1 MGIMISHTTRACL
14 TAIVLVATFA
24 SAEESERPKPAAVT
38 TTDPKISLDDLR
50 LLVKPLTRDELA
62 HEATAWRDLLRDKV
76 AEISRLQLATKEP
89 ERQEKGGEVA
99 ALAEDLAHSQE
110 QRSSLLDRLR
120 IVLDEWQRKGGD
132 PAEYR
137 LYATAVGGL
146 QVDVTNATTA
156 MTVIQGWL
164 FSEQGGIRWAWNI
177 GKFLAILVAFWLLS
191 LILSGLVG
199 QAATRLRGDTS
210 LLKTFLVT
218 FVRQATLVVGG
229 IVSLAAL
236 EVNISPLLALIG
248 GAAFVVGFALQGTLS
263 NFAQGL
269 IILAYRPF
277 DVGDY
282 IEAAGVGGIVESM
295 NMLMTTIRTVDNKQV
310 IVPNGKIG
318 SDSIVNATASSIR
331 RVDLTFGVSYTD
343 DLTKVQG
350 QYPRRLVGELHRAAV
365 DEDRRLLGCLLGPHP
380 EREGDLRPRRHLDS
394 VSAARA
400 PRVSRTSPRSQWPG
414 PGLILAP
421 RCVGRYSKGL
431 TSCEPPWHPR
441 GSRQWIHPRQRLD
454 DAAIRHGRADLPLGG
469 RGCVA
474 RGPGVAA
481 DSAAWRGRVPQAAL
495 HRLPPRQGGR
505 GRI

>member
-1 MGIMISHTTRACL
+1 MAEANVPRHDTGHPEPAPRRKTSAGIMKAMNSRTTRACFA
-14 TAIVLVATFA
+14 AIVLIAAPTVGEDPPAAKT
-24 SAEESERPKPAAVT
+24 PAAVT
-38 TTDPKISLDDLR
+38 TTDPAISLDDLR

-120 IVLDEWQRKGGD
+120 VVLDEWERKGGD

-156 MTVIQGWL
+156 MTVIQGWI

-177 GKFLAILVAFWLLS
+177 GKFLAILAAFWMLS
-191 LILSGLVG
+191 LVLSGLVG
-199 QAATRLRGDTS
+199 KAATRLRGDTS

-343 DLTKVQG
+343 DLGKVQG
-350 QYPRRLVGELHRAAV
+350 VLERVVAAHPRVLTDPLPVIKVNTLADSSVNFIVRPWTKTADYWDVYWDLTRSVKEAFDREGISIPFPQRELHVYHAPSP
-365 DEDRRLLGCLLGPHP
+365 DR
-380 EREGDLRPRRHLDS
+380 DS
-394 VSAARA
+394 RDPV
-400 PRVSRTSPRSQWPG
+400 
-414 PGLILAP
+414 
-421 RCVGRYSKGL
+421 
-431 TSCEPPWHPR
+431 
-441 GSRQWIHPRQRLD
+441 
-454 DAAIRHGRADLPLGG
+454 
-469 RGCVA
+469 
-474 RGPGVAA
+474 
-481 DSAAWRGRVPQAAL
+481 
-495 HRLPPRQGGR
+495 
-505 GRI
+505 

>member
-1 MGIMISHTTRACL
+1 MGVMISHVLRPYL
-14 TAIVLVATFA
+14 IAIVLVTAPAFA
-24 SAEESERPKPAAVT
+24 EDPPAVQPPAAVT
-38 TTDPKISLDDLR
+38 TTDPAISLDDLR

-99 ALAEDLAHSQE
+99 ALAEDLSHSQE

-120 IVLDEWQRKGGD
+120 VVLDEWERKGGD
-132 PAEYR
+132 PAEHR

-146 QVDVTNATTA
+146 HVDVSNATTA
-156 MTVIQGWL
+156 LTVIQGWL

-177 GKFLAILVAFWLLS
+177 GKFLAILAAFWLLS
-191 LILSGLVG
+191 LVLSGLVG

-218 FVRQATLVVGG
+218 FVKQATLVVGG

-295 NMLMTTIRTVDNKQV
+295 NMLMTTIRTIDNKQV

-343 DLTKVQG
+343 DLAKVQAV
-350 QYPRRLVGELHRAAV
+350 LEKVVAA
-365 DEDRRLLGCLLGPHP
+365 HP
-380 EREGDLRPRRHLDS
+380 MVLADPLPVIKVNALADSSVNFIVRPWTKTADYWDVYWDLTRGVKEAFDREGISIPFPQRDLHVYSMPATDRD
-394 VSAARA
+394 A
-400 PRVSRTSPRSQWPG
+400 P
-414 PGLILAP
+414 
-421 RCVGRYSKGL
+421 
-431 TSCEPPWHPR
+431 PP
-441 GSRQWIHPRQRLD
+441 
-454 DAAIRHGRADLPLGG
+454 A
-469 RGCVA
+469 
-474 RGPGVAA
+474 
-481 DSAAWRGRVPQAAL
+481 
-495 HRLPPRQGGR
+495 
-505 GRI
+505 

>member
-1 MGIMISHTTRACL
+1 MGVMISHVLRPYL
-14 TAIVLVATFA
+14 VAIVLLALPA
-24 SAEESERPKPAAVT
+24 LAEEPAPAKPAAAT
-38 TTDPKISLDDLR
+38 TIDPAISIDDLR

-99 ALAEDLAHSQE
+99 ALAEDLSHSQE

-120 IVLDEWQRKGGD
+120 VVLDEWQRKGGD
-132 PAEYR
+132 PAEHR

-146 QVDVTNATTA
+146 HVDVSNATTA
-156 MTVIQGWL
+156 LTVIQGWL
-164 FSEQGGIRWAWNI
+164 FSEQGGVRWAWNI
-177 GKFLAILVAFWLLS
+177 GKFLAILAAFWLLS
-191 LILSGLVG
+191 LVLSGLVG
-199 QAATRLRGDTS
+199 QAATRLRGDAS

-218 FVRQATLVVGG
+218 FVKQATLVVGG

-295 NMLMTTIRTVDNKQV
+295 NMLMTTIRTIDNKQV

-331 RVDLTFGVSYTD
+331 RVDLTFGVSYAD
-343 DLTKVQG
+343 DLAKVQAVLERVVAAHPMVLADPVAVIKVNALADSSVNFIVRPWTKTADYWDVYWDLTRG
-350 QYPRRLVGELHRAAV
+350 VKEAFDREGISIPFPQRELHVYHEKPVGE
-365 DEDRRLLGCLLGPHP
+365 
-380 EREGDLRPRRHLDS
+380 S
-394 VSAARA
+394 
-400 PRVSRTSPRSQWPG
+400 G
-414 PGLILAP
+414 PG
-421 RCVGRYSKGL
+421 S
-431 TSCEPPWHPR
+431 T
-441 GSRQWIHPRQRLD
+441 
-454 DAAIRHGRADLPLGG
+454 
-469 RGCVA
+469 
-474 RGPGVAA
+474 
-481 DSAAWRGRVPQAAL
+481 
-495 HRLPPRQGGR
+495 
-505 GRI
+505 